1 MKECDGN
8 QQLENMSATQTQKRI
23 GDFFSVE
30 ILPNKRKRSNRVKP
44 MMKNNQ
50 LMEKLGNRRK
60 KKKNQTDWLQK
71 PQFHWLRYDH
81 AKLLMAYS
89 ICIQKT
95 NAMTLGTD
103 NSRIIQ

>member
-44 MMKNNQ
+44 MVKNNQ

-60 KKKNQTDWLQK
+60 KKRIK
-71 PQFHWLRYDH
+71 PTGYKSLNFTGYV
-81 AKLLMAYS
+81 
-89 ICIQKT
+89 
-95 NAMTLGTD
+95 MTMQ
-103 NSRIIQ
+103 NY